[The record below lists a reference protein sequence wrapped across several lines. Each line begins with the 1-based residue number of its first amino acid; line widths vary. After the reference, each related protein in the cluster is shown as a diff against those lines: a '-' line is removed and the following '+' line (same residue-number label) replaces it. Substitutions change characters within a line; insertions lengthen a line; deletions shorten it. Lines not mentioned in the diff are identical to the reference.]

1 MTWTAITTK
10 GGILSGYFVFIASH
24 DRHRAFERARK
35 LMKDNGDKGNLVAI
49 ISGKSLTHRMVSK
62 VLFYV
67 NFAHEPGFCK
77 M

>member
-35 LMKDNGDKGNLVAI
+35 LMKDSGDKGNLVAI
-49 ISGKSLTHRMVSK
+49 ISGNQKPYSPHG
-62 VLFYV
+62 
-67 NFAHEPGFCK
+67 E
-77 M
+77 